1 MLADCSNKV
10 DLRRPP
16 YEAAYF
22 DMSDL
27 AWGAPTDGRSSLVHA
42 NYRPPSARLARSAN
56 LTKRSIDAMP
66 MTEIELQDYARQLL
80 EAHGANAV
88 VEAAQKASAFEQ
100 QGQKEEAETW
110 RHIEAAIKLIRGP
123 HES

>member
-1 MLADCSNKV
+1 
-10 DLRRPP
+10 
-16 YEAAYF
+16 
-22 DMSDL
+22 
-27 AWGAPTDGRSSLVHA
+27 
-42 NYRPPSARLARSAN
+42 
-56 LTKRSIDAMP
+56 MP

-100 QGQKEEAETW
+100 KGQKEEAETW

>member
-1 MLADCSNKV
+1 
-10 DLRRPP
+10 
-16 YEAAYF
+16 
-22 DMSDL
+22 
-27 AWGAPTDGRSSLVHA
+27 
-42 NYRPPSARLARSAN
+42 
-56 LTKRSIDAMP
+56 MP

-110 RHIEAAIKLIRGP
+110 RDIEAAIKLIRGP

>member
-1 MLADCSNKV
+1 
-10 DLRRPP
+10 
-16 YEAAYF
+16 
-22 DMSDL
+22 
-27 AWGAPTDGRSSLVHA
+27 
-42 NYRPPSARLARSAN
+42 
-56 LTKRSIDAMP
+56 MP

-80 EAHGANAV
+80 EAHGAKAV